1 MRKLFLFLLFISL
14 FFSCK
19 KEIIL
24 AKNTE
29 LWVKVGAG
37 IDKLELSFVA
47 IDTKNKQHFYDVK
60 YSNGVFNSAIKQV
73 RDNRDGGVW
82 TLVNVSQNQSHEIMV
97 SYNGKTYLTRG
108 FYFGERR
115 FLEIVLTLGGKVI
128 INDNDI
134 SITDQEIY
142 VE

>member
-1 MRKLFLFLLFISL
+1 MKKTFLFLLFISL

-24 AKNTE
+24 ANNTE

-37 IDKLELSFVA
+37 IDKLEISYYAV
-47 IDTKNKQHFYDVK
+47 DTKNKCHFYDVK
-60 YSNGVFNSAIKQV
+60 YSNGVYSPTIKQV

-82 TLVNVSQNQSHEIMV
+82 TLVNVSQNRSDEIMV
-97 SYNGKTYLTRG
+97 SYNGKVYLTRG

-115 FLEIVLTLGGKVI
+115 FLEIVLTLGGEVI

-134 SITDQEIY
+134 SITDQVIY